1 MKREQKSRRDAA
13 LFILIIN
20 DWKRKNI
27 GPSIDENFLSLYI
40 SSFEVSFDKILF
52 LLSSALCGSTRRQRT
67 IGKHNSFHL
76 IKDESIP

>member
-27 GPSIDENFLSLYI
+27 GPSIDENFLSLY
-40 SSFEVSFDKILF
+40 KQL
-52 LLSSALCGSTRRQRT
+52 
-67 IGKHNSFHL
+67 
-76 IKDESIP
+76 